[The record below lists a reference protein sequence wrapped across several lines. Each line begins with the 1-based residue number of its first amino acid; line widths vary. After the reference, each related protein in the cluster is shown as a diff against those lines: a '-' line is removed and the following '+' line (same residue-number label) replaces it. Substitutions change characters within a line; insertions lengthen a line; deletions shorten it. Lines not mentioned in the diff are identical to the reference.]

1 MAKEKLFKGGEF
13 LITDALPE
21 EVFTP
26 EDFTKDHKLVG
37 KSAEEFGVKELLAK
51 REELQNLN
59 VPLVKEM
66 LRKAGDLGFLGA
78 DMPEVFGGSEL
89 DKVSSM
95 LIAEKLCS
103 GVSGFMAAYG
113 VQTGIGSL
121 PIVLFGT
128 PEQKKRYLPKIA
140 SAEIVAAYALTEP
153 GHGSDALGAETRAE
167 LSGDG
172 KHYVLN
178 GQKQFITNAG
188 FADLFVTYAQ
198 VDETKFT
205 SFIVERKWD
214 GVSVDEEEKKMGMH
228 GSSTRAVI
236 FQNVKVPVENV
247 LGEVGRGHIVALN
260 TLNVG
265 RFKIAPMVV
274 GSAKTIF
281 AETIKYAKG
290 RVQFGK
296 PISEYGLIRQKISD
310 MLIRIYLLESMAYRT
325 AALLDLAL
333 EGIDPTSADAGQK
346 TGEALR
352 KYALECSINKVF
364 GTEALDFVVDECV
377 QIFGGYGYIQ
387 EYPAEGAYRDS
398 RINRIWE
405 GTNEIN
411 RLLIVDMLMRAALK
425 GELPLLDAIRQVMGE
440 ILNMRPDMGGGEEEG
455 VLDKEKKMVSMAKK
469 IGMLSA
475 GAATQ
480 KYMQK
485 LANEQEIVAT
495 IADMIIEVFAMESAL
510 LRTLKKVQKEGE
522 ETSRIHIAAT
532 RVYINEAFPQIEIK
546 AKTIF
551 AAIAEGEELRTQ
563 LMGLKRL
570 ARHTPINTIALRRE
584 IAESVIPVAR
594 YHLTKL

>member
-1 MAKEKLFKGGEF
+1 MGKEKLFKGGEF

-26 EDFTKDHKLVG
+26 EDYSKDQRLVAQ
-37 KSAEEFGVKELLAK
+37 SAEEFAIKELQSRSEQL
-51 REELQNLN
+51 REVNYQ
-59 VPLVKEM
+59 LVKEM
-66 LRKAGDLGFLGA
+66 LLKAGELGFLGA

-95 LIAEKLCS
+95 LIGEKLCY

-121 PIVLFGT
+121 PIVLFGS
-128 PEQKKRYLPKIA
+128 PEQKKKYLPKIA

-153 GHGSDALGAETRAE
+153 GHGSDALGAETRAA

-172 KHYVLN
+172 KHYILN
-178 GQKQFITNAG
+178 GTKQFITNAG
-188 FADLFVTYAQ
+188 FADLFITYAQ
-198 VDETKFT
+198 IDETKFT

-247 LGEVGRGHIVALN
+247 LGEVGKGHIVALN

-281 AETIKYAKG
+281 SEAVKYSKG

-296 PISEYGLIRQKISD
+296 SICEFGLIKQKIAD
-310 MLIRIYLLESMAYRT
+310 MLIRIYVVESMAYRT
-325 AALLDLAL
+325 AFMLDMAL
-333 EGIDPTSADAGQK
+333 EGIDPTKADAGVK
-346 TGEALR
+346 TGEAIR
-352 KYALECSINKVF
+352 KYALECSINKIY
-364 GTEALDFVVDECV
+364 GTEMLDFVVDECV

-387 EYPAEGAYRDS
+387 DYPAEGAYRDS

-411 RLLIVDMLMRAALK
+411 RMLIVDTLMRAAMK
-425 GELPLLDAIRQVMGE
+425 GELPLLQV
-440 ILNMRPDMGGGEEEG
+440 IQQATQDLLTFRPEMTEPEG
-455 VLDKEKKMVSMAKK
+455 TLEKEKKLVSMAKK
-469 IGMLSA
+469 IAVLAA
-475 GAATQ
+475 GAAVQ
-480 KYMQK
+480 KYMEK
-485 LANEQEIVAT
+485 LGNQQEI
-495 IADMIIEVFAMESAL
+495 IAMISDIIIEIFAMESAL

-522 ETSRIHIAAT
+522 EKSDIQIAVTRI
-532 RVYINEAFPQIEIK
+532 YINDAFAK
-546 AKTIF
+546 AEWLAKQIF
-551 AAIAEGEELRTQ
+551 ASLSEGEELRTQ
-563 LMGLKRL
+563 LMALKKL
-570 ARHTPINTIALRRE
+570 ARNTPINTVVLRRK
-584 IAESVIPVAR
+584 IADSVIPLAR
-594 YHLTKL
+594 YHLTKM

>member
-1 MAKEKLFKGGEF
+1 
-13 LITDALPE
+13 
-21 EVFTP
+21 
-26 EDFTKDHKLVG
+26 
-37 KSAEEFGVKELLAK
+37 
-51 REELQNLN
+51 
-59 VPLVKEM
+59 
-66 LRKAGDLGFLGA
+66 
-78 DMPEVFGGSEL
+78 
-89 DKVSSM
+89 
-95 LIAEKLCS
+95 
-103 GVSGFMAAYG
+103 
-113 VQTGIGSL
+113 
-121 PIVLFGT
+121 
-128 PEQKKRYLPKIA
+128 
-140 SAEIVAAYALTEP
+140 
-153 GHGSDALGAETRAE
+153 
-167 LSGDG
+167 
-172 KHYVLN
+172 
-178 GQKQFITNAG
+178 
-188 FADLFVTYAQ
+188 
-198 VDETKFT
+198 
-205 SFIVERKWD
+205 
-214 GVSVDEEEKKMGMH
+214 
-228 GSSTRAVI
+228 
-236 FQNVKVPVENV
+236 
-247 LGEVGRGHIVALN
+247 
-260 TLNVG
+260 
-265 RFKIAPMVV
+265 
-274 GSAKTIF
+274 
-281 AETIKYAKG
+281 
-290 RVQFGK
+290 
-296 PISEYGLIRQKISD
+296 
-310 MLIRIYLLESMAYRT
+310 MAYRT

-377 QIFGGYGYIQ
+377 QIYGGYGYIQ

-411 RLLIVDMLMRAALK
+411 RLLIVDMLMRAAMK

-440 ILNMRPDMGGGEEEG
+440 ILNMRPDLGGAEEEG

-485 LANEQEIVAT
+485 LADEQEIVAT

-510 LRTLKKVQKEGE
+510 LRTLKKIQKEGE
-522 ETSRIHIAAT
+522 ESSRIHIAAT
-532 RVYINEAFPQIEIK
+532 RVYINETFPRIELK

>member
-1 MAKEKLFKGGEF
+1 MGKEKLFKGGEF
-13 LITDALPE
+13 LIVDALPE

-26 EDFTKDHKLVG
+26 EDYTKDQRQIAQA
-37 KSAEEFGVKELLAK
+37 AEEFGTKELLAK
-51 REELQNLN
+51 KDEIEELNYDL
-59 VPLVKEM
+59 LKEM

-95 LIAEKLCS
+95 LVSERLCS
-103 GVSGFMAAYG
+103 GVSGFMATYG

-128 PEQKKRYLPKIA
+128 PAQKKKYLPIIA
-140 SAEIVAAYALTEP
+140 SAEIVTAYALTEP
-153 GHGSDALGAETRAE
+153 GHGSDALSAETRAV
-167 LSGDG
+167 LSEDG
-172 KHYVLN
+172 KYYVLN

-188 FADLFVTYAQ
+188 FADLFITYAQ

-214 GVSVDEEEKKMGMH
+214 GVSVDEEENKMGMH
-228 GSSTRAVI
+228 GSSTRSVI

-247 LGEVGRGHIVALN
+247 LGEVGRGHVVALN

-274 GSAKTIF
+274 GSAKMIL
-281 AETIKYAKG
+281 AEAVKYAKG
-290 RVQFGK
+290 RIAFGR
-296 PISEYGLIRQKISD
+296 PISEYGLIKHKFAEMVIKI
-310 MLIRIYLLESMAYRT
+310 YVTESMAYRT
-325 AALLDLAL
+325 AALLDMAL
-333 EGIDPTSADAGQK
+333 EGIDSTKEDAGAK
-346 TGEALR
+346 TGEAIR

-364 GTEALDFVVDECV
+364 ATEMFDFIADECV
-377 QIFGGYGYIQ
+377 QVYGGYGYIKD
-387 EYPAEGAYRDS
+387 YPAEGAYRDS

-425 GELPLLDAIRQVMGE
+425 GELPLLAVIKKATE
-440 ILNMRPDMGGGEEEG
+440 ELLTFRPDFGEAEG
-455 VLDKEKKMVSMAKK
+455 TLEKEQKLVSMAKK
-469 IGMLSA
+469 IGLLAA

-480 KYMQK
+480 KYMEK
-485 LANEQEIVAT
+485 LAGQQELVAL
-495 IADMIIEVFAMESAL
+495 ISDIIIEVFAMESAL

-522 ETSRIHIAAT
+522 EKSGIQIAVT
-532 RVYINEAFPQIEIK
+532 RVYINDAFARIEWM
-546 AKTIF
+546 AKQIF
-551 AAIAEGEELRTQ
+551 AAIAEDEELRTQ
-563 LMGLKRL
+563 LMALKRL
-570 ARHTPINTIALRRE
+570 AKNTPINTIALRRE
-584 IAESVIPVAR
+584 IADSVIPLAR

>member
-1 MAKEKLFKGGEF
+1 MGKEKLFKGGEF
-13 LITDALPE
+13 LIVDGLPE
-21 EVFTP
+21 EIFTP
-26 EDFTKDHKLVG
+26 EDFTKDQRQI
-37 KSAEEFGVKELLAK
+37 AQAADEFGTKELLAK
-51 REELQNLN
+51 KEEVEELNYDL
-59 VPLVKEM
+59 LKEM

-95 LIAEKLCS
+95 LISEKLCS
-103 GVSGFMAAYG
+103 GVSGFMATYG

-140 SAEIVAAYALTEP
+140 SAEMVGAYALTEP
-153 GHGSDALGAETRAE
+153 GHGSDALGAETKAV
-167 LSGDG
+167 LSEDG
-172 KHYVLN
+172 KHYILS

-188 FADLFVTYAQ
+188 FADLFITYAQ

-205 SFIVERKWD
+205 SFIVEGKWD

-236 FQNVKVPVENV
+236 FQNVKVPLENV
-247 LGEVGRGHIVALN
+247 LGEVGRGHVVALN

-265 RFKIAPMVV
+265 RFKIAPMIV

-281 AETIKYAKG
+281 AEAIKYAKG
-290 RVQFGK
+290 RIQFGK
-296 PISEYGLIRQKISD
+296 PIAEYGLIKHKIAE
-310 MLIRIYLLESMAYRT
+310 MLIKIYVTESMAYRT
-325 AALLDLAL
+325 AALLDMAL
-333 EGIDPTSADAGQK
+333 EGIDPTKEDAGAK
-346 TGEALR
+346 TGEAIR

-364 GTEALDFVVDECV
+364 GTEMLDYVVDECV
-377 QIFGGYGYIQ
+377 QIYGGYGYIKD
-387 EYPAEGAYRDS
+387 YPAEGAYRDS

-425 GELPLLDAIRQVMGE
+425 GELPLLAVIKKATE
-440 ILNMRPDMGGGEEEG
+440 ELLNFRPDFGEAEG
-455 VLDKEKKMVSMAKK
+455 TLEKEQKLVSMAKK
-469 IGMLSA
+469 IGLLAA

-480 KYMQK
+480 KYMEK
-485 LANEQEIVAT
+485 LAGQQELVAL
-495 IADMIIEVFAMESAL
+495 ISDIIIEVFAMESAL
-510 LRTLKKVQKEGE
+510 LRSLKKIGKEGE
-522 ETSRIHIAAT
+522 EKSRVQIAVT
-532 RVYINEAFPQIEIK
+532 RVHINDAFARVEWM
-546 AKTIF
+546 AKQIF

-563 LMGLKRL
+563 LMALKRL
-570 ARHTPINTIALRRE
+570 AKNTPINTIALRRE
-584 IAESVIPVAR
+584 IADSVIPLGR

>member
-26 EDFTKDHKLVG
+26 EDYSKDQRLVAQ
-37 KSAEEFGVKELLAK
+37 SAEEFAIKELLARSEQL
-51 REELQNLN
+51 REVNYELLKQL
-59 VPLVKEM
+59 L
-66 LRKAGDLGFLGA
+66 LKAGELGFLGA

-95 LIAEKLCS
+95 LIAEKLCF

-121 PIVLFGT
+121 PIVLFGS
-128 PEQKKRYLPKIA
+128 PEQKKKYLPRIA

-153 GHGSDALGAETRAE
+153 GHGSDALGAEARAV
-167 LSGDG
+167 LSEDG
-172 KHYVLN
+172 KHYILN
-178 GQKQFITNAG
+178 GTKQFITNAG
-188 FADLFVTYAQ
+188 FADLFITYAQ
-198 VDETKFT
+198 IDETKFT
-205 SFIVERKWD
+205 SFIVEKKWD

-247 LGEVGRGHIVALN
+247 LGELGKGHVVALN

-274 GSAKTIF
+274 GSAKSVF
-281 AETIKYAKG
+281 SEAVKYSKG

-296 PISEYGLIRQKISD
+296 PICEFGLIKQKIAD
-310 MLIRIYLLESMAYRT
+310 MLIKIYVVESMAYRT
-325 AALLDLAL
+325 AFLLDMAL
-333 EGIDPTSADAGQK
+333 EGIDPTKADAGAK
-346 TGEALR
+346 TGEAIR

-364 GTEALDFVVDECV
+364 GTEMLDFVVDECV

-387 EYPAEGAYRDS
+387 DYPAEGAYRDS

-411 RLLIVDMLMRAALK
+411 RMLIVDTLMRAAMK
-425 GELPLLDAIRQVMGE
+425 GELPLLQV
-440 ILNMRPDMGGGEEEG
+440 IQQTTQDLLTFRPEMTEPEG
-455 VLDKEKKMVSMAKK
+455 TLEKEKKLVSMAKK
-469 IGMLSA
+469 IALLTA
-475 GAATQ
+475 GAAVQ
-480 KYMQK
+480 KYMEK
-485 LANEQEIVAT
+485 LGNQQEIVAM
-495 IADMIIEVFAMESAL
+495 ISDVIIEIFAMESAL

-522 ETSRIHIAAT
+522 EKSAIQIAAT
-532 RVYINEAFPQIEIK
+532 RVYINDAF
-546 AKTIF
+546 AKSEWLAKQIF
-551 AAIAEGEELRTQ
+551 ASLAEGEELRTQ
-563 LMGLKRL
+563 LMALKRL
-570 ARHTPINTIALRRE
+570 SRNTPINTVTLRRQ
-584 IAESVIPVAR
+584 IADSVIPVAR
-594 YHLTKL
+594 YHLTKM